1 MRLTV
6 TMIGLG
12 AAALVAACGGTN
24 APPLAS
30 STSTS
35 TADPAASTSTS
46 TAASTSSTSTSTAR
60 PVASTSTS
68 AARQLSSTSVS
79 TARSTS
85 STRQS
90 IGGNTPCSP
99 SGPALKVS
107 ALNTMFNVSC
117 LAAPAGRAF
126 TIDFSNQ
133 EAAPSGP
140 PHNVS
145 IYTADPATD
154 SNAKSLYQGKL
165 IDPGQSIVYSVPAL
179 AAGTYYFNCVVHP
192 TQMSGTFVVK

>member
-12 AAALVAACGGTN
+12 AAALLAACGGTN
-24 APPLAS
+24 APPLALSTSASSADPVS

-35 TADPAASTSTS
+35 TAAAM
-46 TAASTSSTSTSTAR
+46 SSTSTSTAR
-60 PVASTSTS
+60 STSSTSTS
-68 AARQLSSTSVS
+68 AARPVSSTSVS

-85 STRQS
+85 STKQS
-90 IGGNTPCSP
+90 ISGNTPCAP
-99 SGPALKVS
+99 SGTALKVS

-117 LAAPAGRAF
+117 LAAPAGQAF
-126 TIDFSNQ
+126 TIAFNNQ
-133 EAAPSGP
+133 EALGGP

-145 IYTADPATD
+145 IYTADPAAD

-165 IDPGQSIVYSVPAL
+165 IDAGQSIVYSVPAL
-179 AAGTYYFNCVVHP
+179 AAGTYYFNCVIHP
-192 TQMSGTFVVK
+192 QQMSGTFVVK